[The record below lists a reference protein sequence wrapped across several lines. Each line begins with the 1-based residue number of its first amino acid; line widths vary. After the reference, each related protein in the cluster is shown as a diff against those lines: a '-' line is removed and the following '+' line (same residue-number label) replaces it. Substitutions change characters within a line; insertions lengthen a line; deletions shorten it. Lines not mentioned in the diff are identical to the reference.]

1 MGLSLAGVKYYE
13 AYERRVLL
21 SLAGLTFLL
30 AALLLAL
37 AVLDFD
43 DRDLCIS
50 LGPSH
55 IFDLALALI
64 LTRSECTSKNIYDSS
79 CPNLIR
85 RVCLCFAGFLGWE
98 LVRFPFLLGPISLA
112 RLVLRA
118 IQVTRR
124 RSPASLCPLAQ
135 LGLFFFIGV
144 QIQIRTL
151 CGERWVQ
158 SLCLILIGVWVLIR
172 SRTWPLRQRLLALLA
187 FATLAIFPTL
197 PPTRKTVNAETR

>member
-64 LTRSECTSKNIYDSS
+64 LTRSECTSKELRIGQSVSKPKD
-79 CPNLIR
+79 
-85 RVCLCFAGFLGWE
+85 VCVFFHSQGF
-98 LVRFPFLLGPISLA
+98 
-112 RLVLRA
+112 
-118 IQVTRR
+118 
-124 RSPASLCPLAQ
+124 
-135 LGLFFFIGV
+135 
-144 QIQIRTL
+144 
-151 CGERWVQ
+151 
-158 SLCLILIGVWVLIR
+158 
-172 SRTWPLRQRLLALLA
+172 
-187 FATLAIFPTL
+187 
-197 PPTRKTVNAETR
+197 